1 MWPTRLEL
9 SKLIYGLTK
18 VDFCLDGSLL
28 WGVENGCM
36 LRPKVKMV
44 EEEIPKAHHQPP
56 TNKIRLSINLWKRL
70 RNAYVQ
76 RMLGLAEHV
85 AHLNNGEIC
94 FLKKI
99 HDDEV
104 QLLLAS

>member
-1 MWPTRLEL
+1 
-9 SKLIYGLTK
+9 
-18 VDFCLDGSLL
+18 
-28 WGVENGCM
+28 M

-44 EEEIPKAHHQPP
+44 EEEIQKAHQP
-56 TNKIRLSINLWKRL
+56 KIRLSINLWKRL